1 MNRRIIIHNPFYED
15 WFGNFN
21 LYKFLTRR
29 KSHPKYSYIFE
40 YFIKNRKQ
48 NVIIYIDL
56 SQNSFINNKKLYKLK
71 LTHLVT
77 LVEFFLWCLLNRVNI
92 FKQKIIFNLNNI
104 KTEDIFLSNSY
115 HNLDINERV
124 PFLEP
129 LKSIKTAFILQHS
142 FADTEFISLNAKKLN
157 IDYLI
162 AENNLSKNSA
172 YFRKYFKWYEKDIY
186 HIPYVFKPRF
196 RNIKPF
202 KDRKNICFATGS
214 FEHLSDHPRYSTF
227 KIFFNTQT
235 IHPMRKII
243 YDNLDELKD
252 LIDSRISDLFEDE
265 VKSLDEGENLF
276 QKIYARI
283 FNTMFVKQSN
293 YHKFDIVAEYNNAK
307 MFVVPEE
314 ANDLPGI
321 GFVEG
326 MACGSAY
333 IGLDDPMYRDI
344 GLIPGIHYIAYN
356 GTLSDLEKKIKYY
369 QKNNNELKEIANR
382 GYEFTKENF
391 NGEHVAQKLYNDL
404 MKSDISSSF
413 VVNRNND

>member
-1 MNRRIIIHNPFYED
+1 MN
-15 WFGNFN
+15 
-21 LYKFLTRR
+21 
-29 KSHPKYSYIFE
+29 
-40 YFIKNRKQ
+40 
-48 NVIIYIDL
+48 
-56 SQNSFINNKKLYKLK
+56 
-71 LTHLVT
+71 
-77 LVEFFLWCLLNRVNI
+77 FFLWCLLNRVNI
-92 FKQKIIFNLNNI
+92 FKQKIIFNLNSI
-104 KTEDIFLSNSY
+104 KSEDIFLSNSY

-124 PFLEP
+124 SFLEP

-142 FADTEFISLNAKKLN
+142 FADTEFISSNAKKLN

-172 YFRKYFKWYEKDIY
+172 YFKKYFKWYEKDIY

-196 RNIKPF
+196 KNIKSF
-202 KDRKNICFATGS
+202 ADRNNICFATGS

-227 KIFFNTQT
+227 KFFFNTET

-243 YDNLDELKD
+243 YDNRDELKD
-252 LIDSRISDLFEDE
+252 LINSRISDLYKDE
-265 VKSLDEGENLF
+265 VERLDEGENLF

-283 FNTMFVKQSN
+283 FNAMFVKQSN

-333 IGLDDPMYRDI
+333 IGLDDPMYKDI
-344 GLIPGIHYIAYN
+344 GFIPGIHYISYD
-356 GTLSDLEKKIKYY
+356 GTLNDLKNKIIYY
-369 QKNNNELKEIANR
+369 QNHNKELENIASAGCKYVR
-382 GYEFTKENF
+382 ENF
-391 NGEHVAQKLYNDL
+391 NGNTVAKKLYKDFLAEEFN
-404 MKSDISSSF
+404 SSF
-413 VVNRNND
+413 TNTK

>member
-1 MNRRIIIHNPFYED
+1 MNKRIIIHNPFYED

-40 YFIKNRKQ
+40 YFIKSRKQ

-56 SQNSFINNKKLYKLK
+56 SQNSFINNKKLRKLK

-92 FKQKIIFNLNNI
+92 LKQKIIFNLNNI
-104 KTEDIFLSNSY
+104 KSEDIFLSNSY

-124 PFLEP
+124 PYLEP

-162 AENNLSKNSA
+162 AENNLAKNSA
-172 YFRKYFKWYEKDIY
+172 YFKKYFKWYEKDIY
-186 HIPYVFKPRF
+186 HIPYVFKSRF
-196 RNIKPF
+196 KNIKPF

-227 KIFFNTQT
+227 KNFFDTVT

-243 YDNLDELKD
+243 YDNIDELKD

-265 VKSLDEGENLF
+265 VKSLDQGENVF
-276 QKIYARI
+276 KKIYARI
-283 FNTMFVKQSN
+283 FNAMFVKQSN

-356 GTLSDLEKKIKYY
+356 GTLSDLEIKIKYY

-382 GYEFTKENF
+382 GYEFTIENF
-391 NGEHVAQKLYNDL
+391 NGESVAQKLYNDL
-404 MKSDISSSF
+404 MKSDIRSSF
-413 VVNRNND
+413 VVNNKND

>member
-1 MNRRIIIHNPFYED
+1 MNKRIIIHNPFYED

-40 YFIKNRKQ
+40 YFIKNRKH

-56 SQNSFINNKKLYKLK
+56 SQNSFINNKKLHKLK

-92 FKQKIIFNLNNI
+92 FKQKIIFNLNYI
-104 KTEDIFLSNSY
+104 RSEDIFLSNSY

-124 PFLEP
+124 SYLEP

-172 YFRKYFKWYEKDIY
+172 YFKKYFKWYEKDIY
-186 HIPYVFKPRF
+186 HIPYVFKSRF
-196 RNIKPF
+196 KNIKPF

-227 KIFFNTQT
+227 KKFFNTQT

-252 LIDSRISDLFEDE
+252 LINSKISDLYKDE
-265 VKSLDEGENLF
+265 VERLHEGENLF
-276 QKIYARI
+276 QKIYARL
-283 FNTMFVKQSN
+283 FNAMFVKQSN
-293 YHKFDIVAEYNNAK
+293 YHKFDIVAEYNDAK

-333 IGLDDPMYRDI
+333 IGLDDRMYKDI
-344 GLIPGIHYIAYN
+344 GLIPGKHYITYD
-356 GTLSDLEKKIKYY
+356 GTLEDLKSKIIYY
-369 QKNNNELKEIANR
+369 QKNNDELEAIALAGCNFVR
-382 GYEFTKENF
+382 KNF
-391 NGEHVAQKLYNDL
+391 NGNSVAKKFYNDL
-404 MKSDISSSF
+404 LSDELKSSF
-413 VVNRNND
+413 TK

>member
-1 MNRRIIIHNPFYED
+1 MNKRIIIHNPFYED

-56 SQNSFINNKKLYKLK
+56 SQNSFINNKKLRQLK

-104 KTEDIFLSNSY
+104 KSEDIVLSNSY
-115 HNLDINERV
+115 HNLDINERM
-124 PFLEP
+124 PYLEP

-172 YFRKYFKWYEKDIY
+172 YFKKYFKWYEKDIY

-196 RNIKPF
+196 KNIKPF

-227 KIFFNTQT
+227 KIFFDTVT

-243 YDNLDELKD
+243 YDNIDELKD

-265 VKSLDEGENLF
+265 VKSLDQGENLF

-344 GLIPGIHYIAYN
+344 GLIPGVHYIAYN
-356 GTLSDLEKKIKYY
+356 GTLSDLEVKIKYY
-369 QKNNNELKEIANR
+369 QKNNNELEEIANR
-382 GYEFTKENF
+382 GHEFTKENF
-391 NGEHVAQKLYNDL
+391 NGEHVAHKLYIDL

-413 VVNRNND
+413 VVNSNND